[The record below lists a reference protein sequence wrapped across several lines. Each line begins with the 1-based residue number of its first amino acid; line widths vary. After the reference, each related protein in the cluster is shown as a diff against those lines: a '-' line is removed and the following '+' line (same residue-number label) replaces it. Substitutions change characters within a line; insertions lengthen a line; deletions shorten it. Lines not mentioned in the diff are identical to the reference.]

1 MRVRSVLLAA
11 GALLLAGCSVSVSVG
26 KEVSKENFEKG
37 ISDALQRSIGERPD
51 TVACPG
57 PIKAVEG
64 ESMRCVLTAS
74 GQKVGL
80 TAKIGA
86 VNGTDVQYHVQV
98 DQKPMK

>member
-1 MRVRSVLLAA
+1 MSR
-11 GALLLAGCSVSVSVG
+11 GSVG
-26 KEVSKENFEKG
+26 K
-37 ISDALQRSIGERPD
+37 RPD

-64 ESMRCVLTAS
+64 ESMRCVLTAG

-86 VNGTDVQYHVQV
+86 VKGTEVKYNVQV
-98 DQKPMK
+98 DQKPMQ